1 MDATSKGKDD
11 ANYVTRDSSMLHVTE
26 VNLIKLLLFFFS
38 CIKFTSVVL
47 FSWIYRVKNSL
58 FTLVPWS
65 PIFSKFPNAVENL
78 LTAGQVHVCQNLCAA
93 LNKGVGVGGI
103 VSVKKKS
110 IITLTTWDSLWTFPK
125 CTSIFEV
132 KATIAINKVTILKN
146 KATIALLF
154 DSRATKTKAAIRIC
168 QSFLGTFSIMP
179 PPPHFAAKSH
189 FYGCTVILPV
199 TSSTAYAAV
208 CLLSWLRLVKHQVQ
222 VVQTLYGAIHR

>member
-1 MDATSKGKDD
+1 M
-11 ANYVTRDSSMLHVTE
+11 
-26 VNLIKLLLFFFS
+26 
-38 CIKFTSVVL
+38 KFTSVVL
-47 FSWIYRVKNSL
+47 FSWSYRVKNSL

-65 PIFSKFPNAVENL
+65 PIFSKFPNAV

-132 KATIAINKVTILKN
+132 KATIAINRVTILKS

-168 QSFLGTFSIMP
+168 QSSWGHLVSCP
-179 PPPHFAAKSH
+179 PPPILVPKAIFRDVQWHYLWHRPLPRPPSVFSH
-189 FYGCTVILPV
+189 DWG
-199 TSSTAYAAV
+199 
-208 CLLSWLRLVKHQVQ
+208 
-222 VVQTLYGAIHR
+222 

>member
-1 MDATSKGKDD
+1 M
-11 ANYVTRDSSMLHVTE
+11 
-26 VNLIKLLLFFFS
+26 
-38 CIKFTSVVL
+38 KFTSVVL
-47 FSWIYRVKNSL
+47 FSWIYRVKKRL

-132 KATIAINKVTILKN
+132 KATIAINRVTILKS

-168 QSFLGTFSIMP
+168 QSSWGHLVSCP
-179 PPPHFAAKSH
+179 PPP
-189 FYGCTVILPV
+189 ILVPKAIFMDV
-199 TSSTAYAAV
+199 QWHYLRHRPLPTAAV

-222 VVQTLYGAIHR
+222 VVQTLYGVIHR

>member
-1 MDATSKGKDD
+1 M
-11 ANYVTRDSSMLHVTE
+11 
-26 VNLIKLLLFFFS
+26 
-38 CIKFTSVVL
+38 KFTSVVL

-65 PIFSKFPNAVENL
+65 PIFTKFPNAVENL

-132 KATIAINKVTILKN
+132 KATIAINRVTILKS

-168 QSFLGTFSIMP
+168 QSSWGHLVSCPP
-179 PPPHFAAKSH
+179 PPPHFGAKSH
-189 FYGCTVILPV
+189 FYGCTVTLPV
-199 TSSTAYAAV
+199 TSSTAY
-208 CLLSWLRLVKHQVQ
+208 CRRLSSLIIEASKTSGPGCSNVRELKQRRFWVTRVYRKWGIFPLNMPWW
-222 VVQTLYGAIHR
+222 

>member
-1 MDATSKGKDD
+1 M
-11 ANYVTRDSSMLHVTE
+11 
-26 VNLIKLLLFFFS
+26 
-38 CIKFTSVVL
+38 KFTSVVL

-132 KATIAINKVTILKN
+132 KATIAINRVTILKS

-179 PPPHFAAKSH
+179 PPPPFWCQKPFLRMYSDITCDIVH
-189 FYGCTVILPV
+189 
-199 TSSTAYAAV
+199 
-208 CLLSWLRLVKHQVQ
+208 CLLPPSVFPHDW
-222 VVQTLYGAIHR
+222 G